1 MLIHLSKEQNF
12 KELVSKGITLV
23 DFYATWCGPCRML
36 APELEK
42 LAEVDQ
48 SINVIK
54 VDVDECPEVAGDFGI
69 RAVPTLIL
77 FKDGAVVTSSSGY
90 RPFNSLKNLVDS
102 AK

>member
-23 DFYATWCGPCRML
+23 DFYATWCG
-36 APELEK
+36 
-42 LAEVDQ
+42 AEIDT

-77 FKDGAVVTSSSGY
+77 FKDGAVITSSSGY